1 MSWSV
6 SGYYDYSENNRGRKG
21 KYESIYEF
29 VMEYVSRFGTRK
41 GAFRAAAEV
50 FYPDKAPRVGTKR
63 AWDGFIYVLRKRLQL
78 PGTGYPEHP
87 EQYPEQDY
95 ITDRIEDNIRYYI
108 GNHAGPINHQSK
120 FIVDSK
126 SNRRLFEF
134 KKLLYAVLQD
144 LVKPKTTLTN
154 YVEKYT
160 RDPRVIDIINGLN
173 ENIWY
178 NGKKYVKLP
187 KRAAALLYLISL
199 KIYQEH
205 FGTGNKP
212 IKLIKKFFKV
222 TGLGP
227 GDLEKELRE
236 IISLFIDWLLFV

>member
-29 VMEYVSRFGTRK
+29 VMEYVSRFGTRE

-50 FYPDKAPRVGTKR
+50 FYPDKDPRVGTKR
-63 AWDGFIYVLRKRLQL
+63 AWDGFIYVLRKRIQ

-87 EQYPEQDY
+87 EQNPEQDY
-95 ITDRIEDNIRYYI
+95 ITDNIEDNMGYYI
-108 GNHAGPINHQSK
+108 ENHSGPIQNKSK
-120 FIVDSK
+120 FVRDSK

-134 KKLLYAVLQD
+134 KKLLYVVLGEFI
-144 LVKPKTTLTN
+144 KPKSRLTS
-154 YVEKYT
+154 YIEEYT
-160 RDPRVIDIINGLN
+160 RDPRVLEILRNLG
-173 ENIWY
+173 ENVWY

-187 KRAAALLYLISL
+187 KRAAALLYIVSL
-199 KIYQEH
+199 KIYQTH
-205 FGTGNKP
+205 HGSGNKP
-212 IKLIKKFFKV
+212 TRLIKKFFEV
-222 TGLGP
+222 SGYGP